1 MTHRVRTASAVAL
14 AAAFMFPAAATFAK
28 EPIVEYRESVMEAI
42 GGHTGALK
50 QLITGKVDFAG
61 DAKTHVLGLEALS
74 KMVDHIFPA
83 GSNKG
88 ETEALPAIWEKP
100 AEFKKAVEAFQ
111 TAAADLAKQA
121 DASPSAMAPAFGAL
135 VKTCKGCHD
144 DFKKK

>member
-1 MTHRVRTASAVAL
+1 MPVRTRAATAL
-14 AAAFMFPAAATFAK
+14 AAILLFPSAAAVAN

-50 QLITGKVDFAG
+50 QLITGKVDFPG
-61 DAKTHVLGLEALS
+61 DAKTHVLGLAALS

-83 GSNKG
+83 GSG
-88 ETEALPAIWEKP
+88 SGDTDALPAIWEKP

-111 TAAADLAKQA
+111 TAAADLAQQA
-121 DASPSAMAPAFGAL
+121 DAAPSAMAPAFGAL

>member
-1 MTHRVRTASAVAL
+1 MPDRLRAVCAATLVAVPLLVASAAV
-14 AAAFMFPAAATFAK
+14 AK

-50 QLITGKVDFAG
+50 QLITGKVDFAD
-61 DAKTHVLGLEALS
+61 DARTHVLGIEALS
-74 KMVDHIFPA
+74 KMVDHLFPA
-83 GSNKG
+83 GSDKG
-88 ETEALPAIWEKP
+88 ETDALPAIWEKP

-111 TAAADLAKQA
+111 LAAADLAKQA
-121 DASPSAMAPAFGAL
+121 DAAPSAMAPAFGAL